1 MAKKSVTQMIA
12 LFVRGWTKFAIDIH
26 LAQQSRT
33 SFDLT
38 WTFLL
43 RIVIETEST
52 DALQVHVR
60 RLICFEI

>member
-1 MAKKSVTQMIA
+1 MIA
-12 LFVRGWTKFAIDIH
+12 LFVRGWKKFAIDIH

-33 SFDLT
+33 SFDLA

-52 DALQVHVR
+52 DALQMHVINILVR